1 MHRIRQVLATLLPSI
16 FFSLFFLVYIFFN
29 VGVKSSLVASKQS
42 TLNHTS
48 FSLLIG
54 ILTRPDNYDRRHFLR
69 LVYGI
74 QSSPIAEIDMK
85 FVFCKLTKDEQRL
98 LISLEILR
106 YNDIIILNCTEN
118 MNSGKTYKYFSSLP
132 YVLSRRYD
140 YVMKADDDE
149 WGFCYPWDLVEWIGS
164 SDIPANNTYGPED
177 KLVGKWL
184 NLGNKAKNR
193 FSNKPAMYDYPGT
206 NGRCSHELIPETIA
220 VHRLKRWDQWR
231 NALLYFNVTRGTS
244 SFHHVIATAE
254 ERINLSGDMDPSP
267 SRLSSD
273 LASESPS
280 SANIPCTADSPDPDD
295 QFSFSPNPNKDSETQ
310 SSVSLKSEEYRQLFR
325 LPPDEVLVQ
334 DFNCAYQESILLQGH
349 MYLFDHY
356 ICFYSNIFGFETKK
370 IVPFHEITIVRRA
383 KTAGI
388 FPNAIE
394 IFAGGRKYFFAS
406 FLSRD
411 EAFKLI
417 NDGWLQHGNVSQA
430 NSEQQYLS
438 SETSS
443 PENGPVVI
451 EQVNGSNNH
460 SDKHNSIRRSYFS
473 NYRDEDV
480 LDDSKRTSNV
490 ENDLSTIPLEIQ
502 EDNVEQDA
510 EPIVNVDS
518 SSSAKTVSWKIE
530 DYAAPKKFKL
540 SCPMPLE
547 IGDLLM
553 VDEFHFS
560 GLWKWVGC
568 ASGHRHWMMFTEADY
583 HFKVLLV
590 MIDNVK
596 FFLACFACCDSFLS
610 RAHTNMVAPSTY
622 AVVPECFAKVAETK
636 FPMKVEEFFYLL
648 FSDDAVNFTE
658 SFHRKCGDKGAKF
671 GSCQEIQKFR
681 VYKNSHLVIESSQEI
696 NDVPY
701 GDYFRVQALWDVER
715 YDNESKEGCILRVY
729 VNVAFSKKTVWKGK
743 IVQSTL
749 EECREAYEIW
759 IGMAHDFL
767 KQKNI
772 EKQEEVGPTAS
783 SVQNVDVYTDR
794 EVKTGESS
802 ERLSNIDDQLRTV
815 PKNQVK
821 KFCSYLK
828 SQNRVSLILVI
839 AFAVIILMQVSILV
853 LLNRP
858 QHIQVVSPLD
868 YMGGGIGERSAETT
882 AWLEKRMH
890 YVKDEMLMVEV
901 RLERMRREYALL
913 KAQFKDLQHLRSSQ

>member
-1 MHRIRQVLATLLPSI
+1 MEV
-16 FFSLFFLVYIFFN
+16 
-29 VGVKSSLVASKQS
+29 
-42 TLNHTS
+42 
-48 FSLLIG
+48 
-54 ILTRPDNYDRRHFLR
+54 
-69 LVYGI
+69 
-74 QSSPIAEIDMK
+74 
-85 FVFCKLTKDEQRL
+85 
-98 LISLEILR
+98 IS
-106 YNDIIILNCTEN
+106 
-118 MNSGKTYKYFSSLP
+118 
-132 YVLSRRYD
+132 
-140 YVMKADDDE
+140 
-149 WGFCYPWDLVEWIGS
+149 
-164 SDIPANNTYGPED
+164 
-177 KLVGKWL
+177 
-184 NLGNKAKNR
+184 
-193 FSNKPAMYDYPGT
+193 
-206 NGRCSHELIPETIA
+206 
-220 VHRLKRWDQWR
+220 
-231 NALLYFNVTRGTS
+231 
-244 SFHHVIATAE
+244 ATAE

-280 SANIPCTADSPDPDD
+280 SANIPCTADSPDRDD
-295 QFSFSPNPNKDSETQ
+295 QFSFLPNPNKDSETQ

-417 NDGWLQHGNVSQA
+417 NDGWLQHGNGSQA
-430 NSEQQYLS
+430 NSEQQDLS

-443 PENGPVVI
+443 PENGPLVI
-451 EQVNGSNNH
+451 EKVNGSNNH
-460 SDKHNSIRRSYFS
+460 SDKQNSIR
-473 NYRDEDV
+473 RDEDV

-502 EDNVEQDA
+502 DDNVEQDA

-530 DYAAPKKFKL
+530 DYAAPKKFNL

-583 HFKVLLV
+583 HFNLTAVEPFYLCSGSNFGEIMSLGLVSVEGFYGVKYRFMCIIWDVLWATSL
-590 MIDNVK
+590 IWL
-596 FFLACFACCDSFLS
+596 FLFHA
-610 RAHTNMVAPSTY
+610 
-622 AVVPECFAKVAETK
+622 VPECFAKVAETK
-636 FPMKVEEFFYLL
+636 FPMKVEEFFYLF
-648 FSDDAVNFTE
+648 FSDDAFNFAE
-658 SFHRKCGDKGAKF
+658 SFHRKCGDKVLSEFRCSSWKPHDEFGHARDVSFQHPIKIYFGAKF

-681 VYKNSHLVIESSQEI
+681 VYKNRFLYIFHLVIESSQEI

-701 GDYFRVQALWDVER
+701 GDYFRVEALWDVER

-729 VNVAFSKKTVWKGK
+729 VNVAFSKKTVWKGLPLLEYIGICDAKLVYMVTGK

-759 IGMAHDFL
+759 IGMAHDLL

-772 EKQEEVGPTAS
+772 EKQEAEVGPTAS
-783 SVQNVDVYTDR
+783 SIQNADVYTER

-802 ERLSNIDDQLRTV
+802 ERFSSIDDQLRTV
-815 PKNQVK
+815 PRSCSLDANQQVGNLLEGNLISATNITSLLRESMK

-828 SQNRVSLILVI
+828 GQNRVSLILII

-858 QHIQVVSPLD
+858 QHIHVVSPLD

-913 KAQFKDLQHLRSSQ
+913 KAQFKDLEHLRSSQ

>member
-1 MHRIRQVLATLLPSI
+1 MEV
-16 FFSLFFLVYIFFN
+16 
-29 VGVKSSLVASKQS
+29 
-42 TLNHTS
+42 
-48 FSLLIG
+48 
-54 ILTRPDNYDRRHFLR
+54 
-69 LVYGI
+69 
-74 QSSPIAEIDMK
+74 
-85 FVFCKLTKDEQRL
+85 
-98 LISLEILR
+98 ISE
-106 YNDIIILNCTEN
+106 
-118 MNSGKTYKYFSSLP
+118 
-132 YVLSRRYD
+132 
-140 YVMKADDDE
+140 
-149 WGFCYPWDLVEWIGS
+149 
-164 SDIPANNTYGPED
+164 
-177 KLVGKWL
+177 
-184 NLGNKAKNR
+184 
-193 FSNKPAMYDYPGT
+193 
-206 NGRCSHELIPETIA
+206 
-220 VHRLKRWDQWR
+220 
-231 NALLYFNVTRGTS
+231 
-244 SFHHVIATAE
+244 TAE

-273 LASESPS
+273 LAAESPS
-280 SANIPCTADSPDPDD
+280 SANIPSTTDSPDRDD

-417 NDGWLQHGNVSQA
+417 NDGWLQHGNGSQA
-430 NSEQQYLS
+430 NSEQQDLS

-443 PENGPVVI
+443 PENGPLVI
-451 EQVNGSNNH
+451 EKVNGSNNH
-460 SDKHNSIRRSYFS
+460 SDKQNSIR
-473 NYRDEDV
+473 RDEDV

-502 EDNVEQDA
+502 DDNVEQDA

-530 DYAAPKKFKL
+530 DYAAPK
-540 SCPMPLE
+540 
-547 IGDLLM
+547 I
-553 VDEFHFS
+553 
-560 GLWKWVGC
+560 
-568 ASGHRHWMMFTEADY
+568 
-583 HFKVLLV
+583 
-590 MIDNVK
+590 
-596 FFLACFACCDSFLS
+596 
-610 RAHTNMVAPSTY
+610 
-622 AVVPECFAKVAETK
+622 PECFAKVAETK
-636 FPMKVEEFFYLL
+636 FPMKVEEFFYLF
-648 FSDDAVNFTE
+648 FSDDAFNFAE
-658 SFHRKCGDKGAKF
+658 SFHRKCGDKEFRCSSWKPHDEFGHARDVSFQHPIKIYFGAKL

-701 GDYFRVQALWDVER
+701 GDYFRVEALWDVER

-729 VNVAFSKKTVWKGK
+729 INVAFSKKTVWKGK

-759 IGMAHDFL
+759 IGMAHDLL

-815 PKNQVK
+815 PRSCSLDANQQVGNLLEGNLISATNITSLLRESMK

-858 QHIQVVSPLD
+858 QHIHVVSPLD

-890 YVKDEMLMVEV
+890 YVKDEMLMLEV
-901 RLERMRREYALL
+901 RLDRMRREYALL
-913 KAQFKDLQHLRSSQ
+913 KAQFKDLEHLRSSQ

>member
-1 MHRIRQVLATLLPSI
+1 
-16 FFSLFFLVYIFFN
+16 
-29 VGVKSSLVASKQS
+29 
-42 TLNHTS
+42 
-48 FSLLIG
+48 
-54 ILTRPDNYDRRHFLR
+54 
-69 LVYGI
+69 
-74 QSSPIAEIDMK
+74 
-85 FVFCKLTKDEQRL
+85 
-98 LISLEILR
+98 
-106 YNDIIILNCTEN
+106 
-118 MNSGKTYKYFSSLP
+118 
-132 YVLSRRYD
+132 
-140 YVMKADDDE
+140 
-149 WGFCYPWDLVEWIGS
+149 
-164 SDIPANNTYGPED
+164 
-177 KLVGKWL
+177 
-184 NLGNKAKNR
+184 
-193 FSNKPAMYDYPGT
+193 
-206 NGRCSHELIPETIA
+206 
-220 VHRLKRWDQWR
+220 
-231 NALLYFNVTRGTS
+231 
-244 SFHHVIATAE
+244 
-254 ERINLSGDMDPSP
+254 
-267 SRLSSD
+267 
-273 LASESPS
+273 
-280 SANIPCTADSPDPDD
+280 
-295 QFSFSPNPNKDSETQ
+295 
-310 SSVSLKSEEYRQLFR
+310 
-325 LPPDEVLVQ
+325 
-334 DFNCAYQESILLQGH
+334 

-417 NDGWLQHGNVSQA
+417 NDGWLQHGNGSQA
-430 NSEQQYLS
+430 NSEQQDLS

-443 PENGPVVI
+443 PENGPLVI
-451 EQVNGSNNH
+451 EKVNGSNNH
-460 SDKHNSIRRSYFS
+460 SDKQNSIR
-473 NYRDEDV
+473 RDEDV

-502 EDNVEQDA
+502 DDNVEQDA

-530 DYAAPKKFKL
+530 DYAAPK
-540 SCPMPLE
+540 
-547 IGDLLM
+547 I
-553 VDEFHFS
+553 
-560 GLWKWVGC
+560 
-568 ASGHRHWMMFTEADY
+568 
-583 HFKVLLV
+583 
-590 MIDNVK
+590 
-596 FFLACFACCDSFLS
+596 
-610 RAHTNMVAPSTY
+610 
-622 AVVPECFAKVAETK
+622 PECFAKVAETK
-636 FPMKVEEFFYLL
+636 FPMKVEEFFYLF
-648 FSDDAVNFTE
+648 FSDDAFNFAE
-658 SFHRKCGDKGAKF
+658 SFHRKCGDKEFRCSSWKPHDEFGHARDVSFQHPIKIYFGAKL

-701 GDYFRVQALWDVER
+701 GDYFRVEALWDVER

-729 VNVAFSKKTVWKGK
+729 INVAFSKKTVWKGK

-759 IGMAHDFL
+759 IGMAHDLL

-815 PKNQVK
+815 PRSCSLDANQQVGNLLEGNLISATNITSLLRESMK

-858 QHIQVVSPLD
+858 QHIHVVSPLD

-890 YVKDEMLMVEV
+890 YVKDEMLMLEV
-901 RLERMRREYALL
+901 RLDRMRREYALL
-913 KAQFKDLQHLRSSQ
+913 KAQFKDLEHLRSSQ